1 MDILEVLETASRSY
15 LGQTFSD
22 DANSQDSF
30 TSEPITFTASSVHHQ
45 QQEEA
50 ARAPRTSSDRMC
62 LESSASP
69 KLRSKGGRN
78 PHQSR
83 STSPKNIPGVNPAAQ
98 PSQSYSLSP
107 KQARQRVSSSKQ
119 TGSQRPRQ
127 RGQLQHA
134 SSFSSKTHP
143 VSNSEKP
150 VKEHNNSLPSSRST
164 SPFSTTPQKKRSDAS
179 ELSTDG
185 SNPDPNQVVRKLF
198 SPDVTS
204 GDREHTPNASSY
216 TPHTLQTLFSQA
228 SNNTGGSVGVPQTTS
243 ASKECSGSLPLNAL
257 SLTEIES
264 QMKAELPSPEKIA
277 TFTHFSSTVKNQP
290 ATTTGSIRHTASD
303 ERTRVLL
310 QPSAFVTAPP
320 NTSVNTQHVT
330 TAVTMDS
337 TYSPSKHAPQYAQN
351 VSTPQIYSASPASHS
366 NTQPS
371 TSESVSVLVEPPSPV
386 VIRSQSSGT
395 FMSPLAHLP
404 PSFPAI
410 PPLMHSPGMKA
421 APIAASKNAKDS
433 SSNSKRKHVV
443 ERTSQPVH
451 ILHTRSEQA
460 VPAEKLQRSSTSPE
474 LVMLAS
480 GTSSTGLQSTSQT
493 TEMSSS
499 GVCYSPNGTLAHCTR
514 TEQGDRVGRGGGSVC
529 CCWFLSCLP
538 CNKTACF

>member
-1 MDILEVLETASRSY
+1 MDILEVLETTGRSY

-22 DANSQDSF
+22 DANSQDSL
-30 TSEPITFTASSVHHQ
+30 TSEPITFTATSVHQ

-83 STSPKNIPGVNPAAQ
+83 SASPKNIPGVNPAAQ
-98 PSQSYSLSP
+98 PSQSFSLSP
-107 KQARQRVSSSKQ
+107 KQARQKVSSSKQ

-127 RGQLQHA
+127 RGQLKHA

-179 ELSTDG
+179 ELSTN
-185 SNPDPNQVVRKLF
+185 STNPDPNQVVRKLF
-198 SPDVTS
+198 SPDGTS
-204 GDREHTPNASSY
+204 GDKEHAPNASSY

-228 SNNTGGSVGVPQTTS
+228 SNNTGGSVGVPQMTS
-243 ASKECSGSLPLNAL
+243 ARMECSGSLPLNAL

-264 QMKAELPSPEKIA
+264 QMKAELPSPERVA
-277 TFTHFSSTVKNQP
+277 TFTQFSSTAKTQP

-303 ERTRVLL
+303 RRTRILL

-337 TYSPSKHAPQYAQN
+337 TSKHAPQYAQN
-351 VSTPQIYSASPASHS
+351 MSTPQIYSASPVSHS

-404 PSFPAI
+404 PLFPAI

-443 ERTSQPVH
+443 ECTSQPVH

-460 VPAEKLQRSSTSPE
+460 VPAEKLQRSTTSPE

-493 TEMSSS
+493 TVMSSS
-499 GVCYSPNGTLAHCTR
+499 GVCYSPNGTLEPRLHVLTR
-514 TEQGDRVGRGGGSVC
+514 VTLIRIRIRIKRVHTYSY
-529 CCWFLSCLP
+529 
-538 CNKTACF
+538 